1 MFQLLIRSRA
11 RRVRARRSLVAVA
24 TLLVLSSL
32 AAAEGAPGRWK
43 RPPFDAVLEREA
55 GRLGLD
61 EAALARIRAVADAAR
76 PEIEQLESAL
86 RGERHALH
94 ELLSKDTPDQD
105 AAMLQIER
113 VGAAD
118 TALEKRRISTML
130 EIRQLLTPAQRA
142 ELVKVFRERKAERE
156 QRQRGERH

>member
-1 MFQLLIRSRA
+1 MPTPRA
-11 RRVRARRSLVAVA
+11 PR
-24 TLLVLSSL
+24 
-32 AAAEGAPGRWK
+32 
-43 RPPFDAVLEREA
+43 
-55 GRLGLD
+55 
-61 EAALARIRAVADAAR
+61 
-76 PEIEQLESAL
+76 IEQLESAL

-94 ELLSKDTPDQD
+94 ELLSKDTPDHD